1 MINWVTNG
9 NISLEGLQKQ
19 KSVNAV
25 GATATFA
32 RSCGLVCSGVASFV
46 VFHHFCYS
54 RSGKWS
60 FRSEKVPRLCACGS
74 CPAHGSEIVTLK
86 PIVFFYR
93 FYFLR
98 HLPRDIDTSKLL
110 LLFPM
115 FLVCFFRVTTP
126 LVREG
131 QFTPPKVR
139 VARRKRYSH
148 ADFLSPR
155 LFRKSAKKD
164 NHKRKPQ

>member
-19 KSVNAV
+19 KNVNAV

-32 RSCGLVCSGVASFV
+32 RSCGLVCSGVATFD

-54 RSGKWS
+54 RSGKLS

-86 PIVFFYR
+86 PI
-93 FYFLR
+93 
-98 HLPRDIDTSKLL
+98 
-110 LLFPM
+110 
-115 FLVCFFRVTTP
+115 
-126 LVREG
+126 
-131 QFTPPKVR
+131 
-139 VARRKRYSH
+139 
-148 ADFLSPR
+148 DFLSF
-155 LFRKSAKKD
+155 LFFATPPERY
-164 NHKRKPQ
+164 